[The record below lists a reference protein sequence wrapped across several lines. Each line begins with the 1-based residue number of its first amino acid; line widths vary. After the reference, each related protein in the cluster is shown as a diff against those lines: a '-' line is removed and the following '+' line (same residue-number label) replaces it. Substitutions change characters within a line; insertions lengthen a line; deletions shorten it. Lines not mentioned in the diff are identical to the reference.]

1 MNIADLYLWTE
12 IRMLTLW
19 RGRFPRLCS
28 VKFFVAWLKL
38 LRARFST
45 SDVRWKVQN
54 KMGLQVCE
62 QPRAF
67 LCKSGW
73 ARHSGT
79 QPLEGESAPCL
90 KLQRGRQ
97 SNSVAFHLQGFM
109 CVSALQQ
116 EIRTH
121 RPVQTDRF
129 RQRCRHTQSATSY
142 NISISIST
150 DKTNSFLKKTFFL
163 EVAQKTRYLG
173 LPYNSLQFPPSQV
186 CCKRNLYPLMVEIYN
201 NKK

>member
-19 RGRFPRLCS
+19 RGRFLRLRS
-28 VKFFVAWLKL
+28 VKFCVAWLKL

-116 EIRTH
+116 EMRTH

-129 RQRCRHTQSATSY
+129 RQRRRHTQSATSY
-142 NISISIST
+142 NISINIST
-150 DKTNSFLKKTFFL
+150 DKTNSFFFSFSIFPWGSR
-163 EVAQKTRYLG
+163 EDKISGSA
-173 LPYNSLQFPPSQV
+173 LQFFTVPPISDV
-186 CCKRNLYPLMVEIYN
+186 L
-201 NKK
+201 

>member
-19 RGRFPRLCS
+19 RGRFLRLRS
-28 VKFFVAWLKL
+28 VKFCVAWLKL

-116 EIRTH
+116 EMRTH
-121 RPVQTDRF
+121 RQTDLDKDADTHKV
-129 RQRCRHTQSATSY
+129 QPLTTSASTSARTKQI
-142 NISISIST
+142 N
-150 DKTNSFLKKTFFL
+150 FFFFL
-163 EVAQKTRYLG
+163 HF
-173 LPYNSLQFPPSQV
+173 SL
-186 CCKRNLYPLMVEIYN
+186 R
-201 NKK
+201 